1 MKQLVVLSG
10 KGGAGKTSLVAAFAV
25 LSSMGSGKRSTVL
38 ADTDV
43 DASNLEL
50 VLNPME
56 VESKDFR
63 GGQIAVVNQ
72 AICQGCGLCET
83 VCRFEAVQLVNG
95 FPAVDPLTCE
105 GCAACRYQCPEE
117 AIDMKEQIAGRWFL
131 SDTPYGPLV
140 HAHLKPARE
149 NSGKL
154 VSHVKQRARDLAES
168 EGFELVLIDGPPG
181 IGCPVIAAV
190 SGADLALVI
199 AEASLSGLHDMR
211 RALEMADHF
220 QIPTAVCVNKY
231 DLFPEGLAK
240 IERYCQQH
248 AVEMLGNI
256 PFDESITAAMT
267 SGEPVIHYQPQAPAS
282 QAIEK
287 IWKAVRDKLFRLE
300 A

>member
-1 MKQLVVLSG
+1 MKQVVVLSG

-25 LSSMGSGKRSTVL
+25 LSSMGSGKNSTVL

-50 VLNPME
+50 VLSPVE
-56 VESKDFR
+56 VESREFR

-72 AICQGCGLCET
+72 ANCQGCGLCET
-83 VCRFEAVQLVNG
+83 VCRFDAVRLVSG
-95 FPAVDPLTCE
+95 FPVVDPLACE

-117 AIDMKEQIAGRWFL
+117 AIAMQEQVAGRWFL

-140 HAHLKPARE
+140 HAHLEPARE

-154 VSHVKQRARDLAES
+154 VSLVKQRARDLAES
-168 EGFELVLIDGPPG
+168 EGYEMILIDGPPG
-181 IGCPVIAAV
+181 IGCPVISSV

-199 AEASLSGLHDMR
+199 AEPSLSGLQDMR
-211 RALEMADHF
+211 RAVEMARHF

-231 DLFPEGLAK
+231 DLYPEGWEK
-240 IERYCQQH
+240 IRRYCQQH
-248 AVEMLGNI
+248 DVELLGNI
-256 PFDESITAAMT
+256 PFDETITAAMT
-267 SGEPVIHYQPQAPAS
+267 RGQPVINYQPQAPAS
-282 QAIEK
+282 KAIEK
-287 IWKAVRDKLFRLE
+287 IWLAVRDKLSRLE